1 MILEGLGY
9 ALFKGLVEK
18 YMYKLHPFREFYEKC
33 VMKTS
38 FIVYMSTGLL
48 YSVLSFTGVF
58 STAIYFHLLILKLNL
73 LVAIMASLILA
84 LIAFLISLTFVLY
97 YPVYKAKQRGATID
111 TALLHT
117 MSYMASVAAAGASPE
132 SVLEIAAGMEDNKE
146 VSFELKRILAD
157 IELLGYDTITA
168 LTQASK
174 RTPSKTFSMLMD
186 GLKSTI
192 ATRGAVWEYLMFFFE
207 RAISERIAY
216 LKQIV
221 SSVAIIAEVYIT
233 MMVAFPIIYVIMLSV
248 MTLLGGA
255 IAGLDP
261 MLLIFVFIVVIL
273 PAMGCSL
280 LIVLDSI
287 LSKV

>member
-1 MILEGLGY
+1 MILEGIGY

-18 YMYKLHPFREFYEKC
+18 YMYKLHSFREFYEKC
-33 VMKTS
+33 VVKTP

-48 YSVLSFTGVF
+48 YSVLSFVGVF
-58 STAIYFHLLILKLNL
+58 SSAMYVHFLVLKLDL
-73 LVAIMASLILA
+73 LVAAVASLMLA
-84 LIAFLISLTFVLY
+84 FIAFLISLAFVLY

-111 TALLHT
+111 IALLHT
-117 MSYMASVAAAGASPE
+117 MSYMASIAAAGASPE
-132 SVLEIAAGMEDNKE
+132 SVLEIAAEMEDNKE

-168 LTQASK
+168 LTHASQ

-192 ATRGAVWEYLMFFFE
+192 VTRGAVWEFLMFFFE
-207 RAISERIAY
+207 RAISERISY

-221 SSVAIIAEVYIT
+221 SSVAVIAEVYIT

-248 MTLLGGA
+248 MTLLGGG

-273 PAMGCSL
+273 PAMGSSL
-280 LIVLDSI
+280 LIVLDSV

>member
-18 YMYKLHPFREFYEKC
+18 YMYKLHSFREFYEKC
-33 VMKTS
+33 VVKTP

-48 YSVLSFTGVF
+48 YSVLSFLGVF
-58 STAIYFHLLILKLNL
+58 SATLYVHAILLNL
-73 LVAIMASLILA
+73 DVLIAIVASLILA
-84 LIAFLISLTFVLY
+84 LIAFLLSIAFVLY
-97 YPVYKAKQRGATID
+97 YPVYKARQRGAIID
-111 TALLHT
+111 LALLHT
-117 MSYMASVAAAGASPE
+117 MSYMASIAAAGAPPE
-132 SVLEIAAGMEDNKE
+132 TVLEIAAEMEDNKE

-168 LTQASK
+168 LTMASR
-174 RTPSKTFSMLMD
+174 RTPSKTFSMLMV

-207 RAISERIAY
+207 RSISERIAY
-216 LKQIV
+216 LKHVV
-221 SSVAIIAEVYIT
+221 SSIAVIAEVYIT
-233 MMVAFPIIYVIMLSV
+233 MMVAFPIIFVIMLSV

-261 MLLIFVFIVVIL
+261 MLLIFVFLIVVL
-273 PAMGCSL
+273 PAMGSSL

-287 LSKV
+287 LSRV